1 MRRWVL
7 ALMCVAACGG
17 QGLDI
22 EVHGDMPFDAV
33 ELYIAYDTC
42 HDCAGV
48 AWPGAQQST
57 DAESVY
63 LLKGDEMVVRTTELE
78 GKSAILHLEASA
90 GFAQTTAIAVVGYR
104 AGEIVGIRVMYDK
117 TIPRDDQEKWSI
129 ELGDIARADTDVAT
143 PPPDGQ
149 PAYRALAWPREASP
163 TVPDPTGYASCL
175 AYQEWDG
182 DAWKT
187 QFFVPET
194 DTDCDGTPPDCDP
207 LWAHRPLGTAR
218 CVEHP
223 TSNGLTNA
231 CVLGTKTCV
240 DESTGE
246 TCTPATTALTCVPS
260 GVCDACADADNL
272 VSCLKNSVPQPSSLP
287 TTTPDGVPMMVCP
300 FVPDPDNV
308 TPNGPCVQAQFN
320 GEHMTF
326 VVPGACNAPSG
337 TLAVLRPLSAPF
349 SGGSPTMTIGGTA
362 VMTVH
367 ATGGTSSCSIGLDWT
382 EGAAGNPQTVLL
394 ALRYGAREVLVPI
407 YIGFKTNAICPL
419 APQPCMPI
427 GNWPEGM
434 NTGGDSLFECT
445 R

>member
-1 MRRWVL
+1 M
-7 ALMCVAACGG
+7 LMCVAACGG

-22 EVHGDMPFDAV
+22 EVHGDMPFDTV

-42 HDCAGV
+42 HECAGV

-78 GKSAILHLEASA
+78 GKSAILHLEASS
-90 GFAQTTAIAVVGYR
+90 GFDKTTAIAVVGYK

-117 TIPRDDQEKWSI
+117 AIPRDDQEKWSI
-129 ELGDIARADTDVAT
+129 ELRDISRADTDVTT

-175 AYQEWDG
+175 AYQEWNGDG
-182 DAWKT
+182 WKT

-194 DTDCDGTPPDCDP
+194 DTDCDGAPPDCDP
-207 LWAHRPLGTAR
+207 LWAHRPLGTAK
-218 CVEHP
+218 CVGHP
-223 TSNGLTNA
+223 MVTGLTNA

-240 DESTGE
+240 DESSTQA
-246 TCTPATTALTCVPS
+246 CTPQTQVLCVP
-260 GVCDACADADNL
+260 GAVCDACADADNL
-272 VSCLKNSVPQPSSLP
+272 LSCLKNNVPQPSSFP
-287 TTTPDGVPMMVCP
+287 ETSMVPMMVCP

-308 TPNGPCVQAQFN
+308 TPNGPCVQSQFN

-326 VVPGACNAPSG
+326 VVPGACNSSS
-337 TLAVLRPLSAPF
+337 AVLRPLSAPF
-349 SGGSPTMTIGGTA
+349 SGGSPTITIGGTA

-367 ATGGTSSCSIGLDWT
+367 AIGGTSSCSIGLDWT
-382 EGAAGNPQTVLL
+382 EGAANNPQTVLL
-394 ALRYGAREVLVPI
+394 ALRYGLREVLVPI
-407 YIGFKTNAICPL
+407 YVGFKTNATCPL

-427 GNWPEGM
+427 GNWPADGSM
-434 NTGGDSLFECT
+434 NTGGDGLFECT